1 MQKYRCVPSVYGHSA
16 EPMPS
21 IEEIEKHYRESYY
34 QDPTGQYAKAYE
46 KVELDYFDDRANVAL
61 DFATLHGVAKGHAL
75 DLGCGEGFTLKSAQP
90 SGFAAFGLV

>member
-21 IEEIEKHYRESYY
+21 IEEIERHYRESYY
-34 QDPTGQYAKAYE
+34 QDPTGQYAKTYE

-61 DFATLHGVAKGHAL
+61 DFSAAHGVTACAIGFP
-75 DLGCGEGFTLKSAQP
+75 EGRRPARLRGAR
-90 SGFAAFGLV
+90 G